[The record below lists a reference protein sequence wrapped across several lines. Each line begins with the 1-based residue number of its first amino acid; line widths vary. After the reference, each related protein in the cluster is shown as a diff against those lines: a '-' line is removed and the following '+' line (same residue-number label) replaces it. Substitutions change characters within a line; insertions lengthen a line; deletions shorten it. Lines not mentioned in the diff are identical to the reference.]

1 MLISFSVEN
10 FRSYREKQTL
20 SLLAEESDELIE
32 NSIPLELPALKG
44 KRVLR
49 TAAIYGAN
57 ASGKS
62 NFIRAFEEFAKDVRF
77 SVNDGTSEEE
87 RPPIAFGLD
96 ENWRKRPSHFSATF
110 VIKGVLY
117 IYDLVCSDR
126 VFLEELTAF
135 PKTHPQRLF
144 RRSVNEA
151 GESEWHFSRT
161 HFRRDRELEK
171 RTRATS
177 LYVSVGAMFNHPLL
191 SAVSE
196 FFCNINVR
204 YPRTADSE
212 FGLISEKWNGDTEF
226 ADWVREVLTSA
237 DTGIADV
244 RTRND
249 RSFHL
254 FPGSTG
260 KVVPTSRLEV
270 AHRGAG
276 DNLFWW
282 TLGRESDGTNQLLS
296 LLRSWYGLLRENK
309 VVLVDELDD
318 SLHPL
323 LSRQLL
329 RLINAKENRN
339 SRGQLIFTTHDSSL
353 LDPTLLRRDQ
363 ISFTEKS
370 TEVATNLYS
379 LLEYAPRRDEPLQKG
394 YLAGRYGAIPFLG
407 DFKFETGKRK
417 AANLEKAAASAPH
430 RRKST

>member
-1 MLISFSVEN
+1 VLISFSVEN

-20 SLLAEESDELIE
+20 SLLADESDELLE
-32 NSIPLELPALKG
+32 NTIPLEIAALRG

-62 NFIRAFEEFAKDVRF
+62 NFIRAFEELTKNVRF
-77 SVNDGTSEEE
+77 SVKDGTSESE
-87 RPPIAFGLD
+87 RLPIAFGLD
-96 ENWRKRPSHFSATF
+96 ENWRSRPSHFSATF
-110 VIKGVLY
+110 VIEGVLY
-117 IYDLVCSDR
+117 VYELECSDR

-144 RRSVNEA
+144 RRTVNQA

-161 HFRRDRELEK
+161 HFRRDRDLEK

-191 SAVSE
+191 SAISE
-196 FFCNINVR
+196 FFCSINVC

-212 FGLISEKWNGDTEF
+212 FSLISEKWNVDAKF
-226 ADWVREVLTSA
+226 ANWVREVLTSA

-249 RSFHL
+249 RVFTV
-254 FPGSTG
+254 FPNSTV
-260 KVVPTSRLEV
+260 KSVPTSRLEV
-270 AHRGAG
+270 AHRGAR

-296 LLRSWYGLLRENK
+296 LLRSWYGLARENK

-329 RLINAKENRN
+329 RLINAKENRG

-363 ISFTEKS
+363 IFFAEKS
-370 TEVATNLYS
+370 SEGATKLYS
-379 LLEYAPRRDEPLQKG
+379 LLEYRPRRGEPLQKG

-417 AANLEKAAASAPH
+417 AAGQQKAAAAASH